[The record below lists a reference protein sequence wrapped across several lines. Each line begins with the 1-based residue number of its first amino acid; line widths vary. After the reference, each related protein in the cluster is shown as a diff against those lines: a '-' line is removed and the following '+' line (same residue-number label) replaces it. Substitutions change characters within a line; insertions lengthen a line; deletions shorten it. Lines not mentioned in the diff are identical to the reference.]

1 MLPEAEPTSKTFLLK
16 QVHSNFAYQLFFAI
30 LFLFPNIEF
39 EIIIYFLIMF
49 NELLLKG
56 TYAFGNKKPK
66 TFPKGTS
73 LALIA
78 ATMLSGSSHTYSQ
91 NKFTLKKKSTSTK
104 KPSI

>member
-1 MLPEAEPTSKTFLLK
+1 
-16 QVHSNFAYQLFFAI
+16 
-30 LFLFPNIEF
+30 
-39 EIIIYFLIMF
+39 MF

-104 KPSI
+104 KPSIWVIQILFGDEFDFGIPCL